1 MDRVCVTPSPSC
13 LPCAQQSQTV
23 RQGPPSST
31 PAALTRATACS
42 CARLRLAVAMWTL
55 PGLKCP
61 TLPQTTLSAWAWVCR
76 CAGVLV
82 MRLTHLSMQH
92 PLVYRYHLYYI
103 NAAGDKTEKVLPGT
117 AKTYTIDNCRG
128 QPLTPGQEVYCNIEC
143 VPHILGLLP
152 SAAPT

>member
-1 MDRVCVTPSPSC
+1 
-13 LPCAQQSQTV
+13 
-23 RQGPPSST
+23 
-31 PAALTRATACS
+31 
-42 CARLRLAVAMWTL
+42 
-55 PGLKCP
+55 
-61 TLPQTTLSAWAWVCR
+61 
-76 CAGVLV
+76 

-92 PLVYRYHLYYI
+92 PLVHRYHLYYI

-152 SAAPT
+152 SAAPHLTTHASSGTATWMWQQRRMLAGQGCRLN